1 MTRGR
6 RALGIDADLPSD
18 EELLELARRVFWQTM
33 NDSNATTTE
42 KLRAASAL
50 HSFRASE
57 PPRSGAEDVT
67 SGYMRETLRA

>member
-18 EELLELARRVFWQTM
+18 KELLELARRVFWQTM
-33 NDSNATTTE
+33 NDSNAPTAE

-50 HSFRASE
+50 HSFRE
-57 PPRSGAEDVT
+57 
-67 SGYMRETLRA
+67 